1 MAKTL
6 FETYARGKLLITGE
20 YAVLDG
26 ALALAVPVQRGQ
38 SLQAQTNAPTGCLYW
53 HALDERG
60 HCWLEAIIS
69 LRNFDILETNDP
81 STAAGLQKLL
91 RAARQQNPGF
101 LTSEPN
107 AAVETRTDFPRAWG
121 LGTSS
126 TLVAAMAKWAAVN
139 PYRLLADS
147 FGGSGYDLAC
157 AYASGPILYRR
168 SPDGA
173 PEVRPVAFRPPFA
186 GQLYFV
192 YLGQKQDSRA
202 GISRYRALAGE
213 AQALAAALSNLTEQA
228 LRADTLREFEQV
240 LETHEQCVA
249 EALQLPRAKD
259 QYFKNYWGAVKSL
272 GAWGGDFVLATSAQ
286 TPEETR
292 AYFNDLGFEV
302 FIPWNELAL

>member
-38 SLQAQTNAPTGCLYW
+38 SLHAQTSAPTGCLRW
-53 HALDERG
+53 RALDEQG
-60 HCWLEAIIS
+60 YCWLEALIS
-69 LRNFDILETNDP
+69 LHDFEVQETNDP
-81 STAAGLQKLL
+81 PTAAGLQNLL
-91 RAARQQNPGF
+91 RAARNQNPDF
-101 LTSEPN
+101 LTNETN

-126 TLVAAMAKWAAVN
+126 TLVAAMAKWAAVS

-147 FGGSGYDLAC
+147 FGGSGYDVAC
-157 AYASGPILYRR
+157 AYANGPVLYRR
-168 SPDGA
+168 SPDGS
-173 PEVRPVAFRPPFA
+173 PEVRPVAFHPPFTK
-186 GQLYFV
+186 QLYFV
-192 YLGQKQDSRA
+192 YLGQKQDSRT
-202 GISRYRALAGE
+202 GIKRYRAVASE
-213 AQALAAALSNLTEQA
+213 AQTLAAALSTLTEQA
-228 LRADTLREFEQV
+228 LRADTLSEFEQV
-240 LETHEQCVA
+240 LETHEQRVA

-259 QYFKNYWGAVKSL
+259 RYFKDYWGVVKSL
-272 GAWGGDFVLATSAQ
+272 GAWGGDFVLATSAR

-292 AYFNDLGFEV
+292 AYFNDLGFQV

>member
-1 MAKTL
+1 MAEIL

-38 SLQAQTNAPTGCLYW
+38 ALRAQTGAPTGSLHW
-53 HALDERG
+53 RAMDELGR
-60 HCWLEAIIS
+60 CWLEASIN
-69 LRNFDILETNDP
+69 LRLLEIQETNDP
-81 STAAGLQKLL
+81 PTAAGLQNLL
-91 RAARQQNPGF
+91 RAARLQNPDF
-101 LTSEPN
+101 LTNEPS

-126 TLVAAMAKWAAVN
+126 TLVAAVAKWAAIN

-147 FGGSGYDLAC
+147 FGGSGYDVAC
-157 AYASGPILYRR
+157 AYANSPILYRR
-168 SPDGA
+168 NPNGS
-173 PEVRPVAFRPPFA
+173 PEVHPVAFHPPFA

-202 GISRYRALAGE
+202 GIQRYRAVASE
-213 AQALAAALSNLTEQA
+213 AQTLAATLSNLTEQA

-240 LETHEQCVA
+240 LETHEQRIS
-249 EALQLPRAKD
+249 EALQLPKAKD
-259 QYFKNYWGAVKSL
+259 RYFEDYWGAVKSL
-272 GAWGGDFVLATSAQ
+272 GAWGGDFVLVTSAQ
-286 TPEETR
+286 TPEETHN
-292 AYFNDLGFEV
+292 YFNDLGFEV

>member
-1 MAKTL
+1 MTKVL

-38 SLQAQTNAPTGCLYW
+38 SLHAQTSAPAGCLHW
-53 HALDERG
+53 RALEEQG
-60 HCWLEAIIS
+60 HCWLEATIS
-69 LRNFDILETNDP
+69 LRDFEVRETNDP
-81 STAAGLQKLL
+81 TTAAKLQKLL
-91 RAARQQNPGF
+91 QAARQQNPDF
-101 LTSEPN
+101 LTNEPN
-107 AAVETRTDFPRAWG
+107 AAVQTRTDFPRAWG

-126 TLVAAMAKWAAVN
+126 TLVAAVAKWAAVN

-147 FGGSGYDLAC
+147 FGGSGYDVAC

-168 SPDGA
+168 NPDGA
-173 PEVRPVAFRPPFA
+173 PEVHPVTFHPPFA

-202 GISRYRALAGE
+202 GISRYRAVAGE
-213 AQALAAALSNLTEQA
+213 AQTLAAALSTLTEQA
-228 LRADTLREFEQV
+228 LRADTLSEFEQV
-240 LETHEQCVA
+240 LETHEQRIS
-249 EALQLPRAKD
+249 EALQLPQAKD
-259 QYFKNYWGAVKSL
+259 VYFKNYWGAVKSL
-272 GAWGGDFVLATSAQ
+272 GAWGGDFVLATSAR

-292 AYFNDLGFEV
+292 AYFNDLGFQV